1 MTSFSII
8 EPDSSEELDAYYQ
21 LRFEVLRKP
30 WNQPQSSTRDEG
42 EERSIH
48 ILMKDENGMAIA
60 TGRLQIN
67 SDSEGQVRS
76 MAVHENFRGLGL
88 GIKVLRYIENKA
100 KEKNLSKI
108 ILDAREPA
116 VHFYEKHGYKVIAE
130 SYMLFGVIPHLK
142 MTKNLF
148 GGTI

>member
-1 MTSFSII
+1 
-8 EPDSSEELDAYYQ
+8 
-21 LRFEVLRKP
+21 
-30 WNQPQSSTRDEG
+30 
-42 EERSIH
+42 
-48 ILMKDENGMAIA
+48 MAIA

-88 GIKVLRYIENKA
+88 GSKVLRYIENKA

>member
-1 MTSFSII
+1 M
-8 EPDSSEELDAYYQ
+8 
-21 LRFEVLRKP
+21 
-30 WNQPQSSTRDEG
+30 
-42 EERSIH
+42 
-48 ILMKDENGMAIA
+48 
-60 TGRLQIN
+60 
-67 SDSEGQVRS
+67 
-76 MAVHENFRGLGL
+76 
-88 GIKVLRYIENKA
+88 
-100 KEKNLSKI
+100 